1 MSIKCNIDQA
11 LNQFKQLA
19 EVPDKVVQ
27 QAFRYFVKIT
37 PIGSGPDSGN
47 ARRNTRLENDT
58 TIVADYVYSER
69 LDKGYSKQAPNGMVK
84 PTEAEIRKLLDREVN
99 KIK

>member
-27 QAFRYFVKIT
+27 QAFRYFVKTT
-37 PIGSGPDSGN
+37 PIRSGN

>member
-11 LNQFKQLA
+11 LNQFRQLA

-27 QAFRYFVKIT
+27 QAFRYFVKTT
-37 PIGSGPDSGN
+37 PIRSGN

-58 TIVADYVYSER
+58 TIVADYAYSQR
-69 LDKGYSKQAPNGMVK
+69 LDQGYSKQAPNGMVK
-84 PTEAEIRKLLDREVN
+84 PTEAEIRKLLTREVN